1 MIFNTQAYTEL
12 SYMIIR
18 SEKKFDDSADNQ
30 NINHIISSYLLQYF
44 YINLLIFRRSVN
56 ERLRDV

>member
-44 YINLLIFRRSVN
+44 YINLLILRRSVN